1 MRNDLKKIKK
11 ASVPKQSYFTWV
23 GKDKNQRKISGNLLA
38 VDETAARI
46 ELRKQGINVRQLKK
60 QPLSLFNR
68 NAKKINSGDI
78 AIFARQLATMLHA
91 GIPIVQSLDIV
102 GRGHEKIGMREL
114 LMAVKVDVE
123 SGDTLTQALR
133 KHPTQF
139 DELFCNLIEA
149 GERGGV
155 LEALLDKIAMYKE
168 KSETMKKKIKKA
180 LTYPIVVVIIALIVT
195 AILLIFVVPV
205 FEELFKSF
213 GADLP
218 IFTQMVISLS
228 KWLQTYWWVVASSI
242 AGIYYTFRFLK
253 QTSDTFNYF
262 LDKQILKTKVI
273 GVIVQKSAISRFAR
287 TLATMTTAGV
297 PIVEALDSVAGT
309 CGNRVYSDAVLAIR
323 EDVALGQRL
332 QSAINE
338 TGLFPHMVIQMI
350 QIGEESGALD
360 TMLSK
365 VADFYEEEVDHLVD
379 NLSSLMEPMIM
390 IILGILVGG
399 LIVAMYLPIFKL
411 GSAMH

>member
-11 ASVPKQSYFTWV
+11 ANVPKQSYFTWV

-38 VDETAARI
+38 VDENAARS

-68 NAKKINSGDI
+68 NAKKITSGDI

-133 KHPTQF
+133 KHPSQF

-155 LEALLDKIAMYKE
+155 LDALLDKIAMYKE

-180 LTYPIVVVIIALIVT
+180 LTYPIAVVIIALIVT

-228 KWLQTYWWVVASSI
+228 KWLQTYWWVI
-242 AGIYYTFRFLK
+242 AGTIASIYYTFKFLK

-262 LDKQILKTKVI
+262 LDKHILKTKVI

-338 TGLFPHMVIQMI
+338 SGLFPHMVIQMI

-365 VADFYEEEVDHLVD
+365 VADFYEEEVDNLVD